1 MRCSLSYIAGMKLGQ
16 KLWLAG
22 VSGGLVELV
31 WIALLNADTLIGH
44 VAMYTLCGGLFVA
57 GVLLPYL
64 KRRDLFSWRSAG
76 LVLAS
81 SVSFY
86 CAVEVSMEWSSGR
99 WGPNLRD
106 FVVSSL
112 VGAAIVFLT
121 APYLLR
127 FRFSIRYAIA
137 GVFAAIVG
145 GVVFGTISDVVPYN
159 LVIAFVIWHML
170 MCVALH
176 ITSQLRGDDSWLAG
190 VAKPKFNAVLI
201 LLSLLT
207 LAPIVDDGIGALIQ
221 HRYAERDAGLTAYES
236 INAHGFLE
244 QRKKPR
250 YFISGGCHVGC
261 LSRVRDGTYA
271 FQEYLVVDDS
281 GQYLLFFMADRT
293 DVNCHSRE
301 KDWDIPFDPT
311 WSYSTLVGEN
321 RCLTY
326 RLSKEPTARF
336 AIRESDTTVDAL
348 WGLYPLRRT
357 VRQVVRTS
365 DSSVATDVVYYKFDS
380 RVHGGEFDTV
390 ESWDA
395 FFERALPPSGGEW
408 QPPE

>member
-1 MRCSLSYIAGMKLGQ
+1 MCCPLSYIVCMKLGQ

-31 WIALLNADTLIGH
+31 WIALINADTLIGH
-44 VAMYTLCGGLFVA
+44 VAMYTLGGGLFVA
-57 GVLLPYL
+57 GVLFPYL

-86 CAVEVSMEWSSGR
+86 CALYVSMEWSSGKM
-99 WGPNLRD
+99 GPNLQD
-106 FVVSSL
+106 YVVSSL
-112 VGAAIVFLT
+112 IGAAIVFLAVPFLT
-121 APYLLR
+121 E

-137 GVFAAIVG
+137 GVVAAIVG
-145 GVVFGTISDVVPYN
+145 GVAFGTITEVIPYGGYF
-159 LVIAFVIWHML
+159 AFMIWHML

-176 ITSQLRGDDSWLAG
+176 VTNQIFGDGCWLAG

-207 LAPIVDDGIGALIQ
+207 LAPIFDDGIGALVQ
-221 HRYAERDAGLTAYES
+221 SRYAERDAGLTVYES
-236 INAHGFLE
+236 ISAYGFLE

-250 YFISGGCHVGC
+250 YFSSGSCHVGC
-261 LSRVRDGTYA
+261 LSRVKDGTYA
-271 FQEYLVVDDS
+271 FHEYLVADDR
-281 GQYLLFFMADRT
+281 GRYLVFFMADRT

-301 KDWDIPFDPT
+301 KAWDIPLDPT
-311 WSYSTLVGEN
+311 WIYSSQADEK

-326 RLSKEPTARF
+326 RLSNEPTARF
-336 AIRESDTTVDAL
+336 AIRESHTTVDAL

-365 DSSVATDVVYYKFDS
+365 DNAVVTDVVYYKFYS
-380 RVHGGEFDTV
+380 RVHGGEFGTV

-395 FFERALPPSGGEW
+395 FFERALPPAGGEW
-408 QPPE
+408 QQPE

>member
-1 MRCSLSYIAGMKLGQ
+1 MKLGR

-22 VSGGLVELV
+22 VSGGLVALV
-31 WIALLNADTLIGH
+31 WINLVNVDTLIGH
-44 VAMYTLCGGLFVA
+44 GALYSLCGGF
-57 GVLLPYL
+57 
-64 KRRDLFSWRSAG
+64 F
-76 LVLAS
+76 
-81 SVSFY
+81 
-86 CAVEVSMEWSSGR
+86 
-99 WGPNLRD
+99 
-106 FVVSSL
+106 
-112 VGAAIVFLT
+112 
-121 APYLLR
+121 
-127 FRFSIRYAIA
+127 
-137 GVFAAIVG
+137 
-145 GVVFGTISDVVPYN
+145 
-159 LVIAFVIWHML
+159 AFVIWHML

-176 ITSQLRGDDSWLAG
+176 VTSQLFGGDSWLTG

-207 LAPIVDDGIGALIQ
+207 LAPIFDDGIGALIQ
-221 HRYAERDAGLTAYES
+221 YRYAERDAGLTVYEPV
-236 INAHGFLE
+236 NAHGFLE

-250 YFISGGCHVGC
+250 YVSSGDCHVGC

-271 FQEYLVVDDS
+271 FQEYLVVDDR

-293 DVNCHSRE
+293 DANCHSRE

-326 RLSKEPTARF
+326 RLSNETTARF
-336 AIRESDTTVDAL
+336 AIRESTTTVDAI
-348 WGLYPLRRT
+348 WGLYPIRRT

-365 DSSVATDVVYYKFDS
+365 DGAVVTDVIYYRFYSRFD
-380 RVHGGEFDTV
+380 GEEFGRV

-395 FFERALPPSGGEW
+395 FFERALPPAGGEW